1 MESVQTVA
9 GMILDGCKDDNDD
22 LLLIDPTINLP
33 KYQLQE
39 LSCLSLVLLRLE
51 FITRF
56 IESACTSLLFTKIY
70 PLLCKC
76 FEAFSE
82 THMRLEYIIC
92 E

>member
-51 FITRF
+51 FIRGL
-56 IESACTSLLFTKIY
+56 IEALVPASSFPTLILSSAKHSRPSVTL
-70 PLLCKC
+70 
-76 FEAFSE
+76 
-82 THMRLEYIIC
+82 M
-92 E
+92 